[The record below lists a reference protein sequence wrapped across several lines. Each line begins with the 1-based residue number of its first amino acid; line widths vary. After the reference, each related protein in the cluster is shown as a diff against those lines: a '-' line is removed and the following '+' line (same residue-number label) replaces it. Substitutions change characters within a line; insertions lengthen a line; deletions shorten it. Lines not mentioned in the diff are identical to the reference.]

1 MSQQET
7 LHVDARPPLD
17 DGSGRRPRV
26 LVTND
31 DGIDSPGIRDLART
45 LAPYYEVIV
54 VAPRENMSGTGT
66 GIGTSVDQ
74 GIDIERRDFDG
85 IEAYAVSGPPGLAVM
100 SAALGAFGNRPE
112 LVVSGVNA
120 GLNTGHSIIHSGT
133 VGAALTAHTFGCR
146 GVAISLAP
154 SDPWS
159 WDTAMPYAL
168 GAVEWTLANT
178 PKCALNVNIPAVA
191 PEDVKGMRW
200 APLDEFGHF
209 SVATADLGAST
220 LQFDVTDRSSGLDP
234 DSDTALCLDGYVT
247 LTLLETVEAAPQP
260 DVPAEDV
267 VRQLRLAG
275 RARDGTSLW
284 S

>member
-1 MSQQET
+1 MERQGT
-7 LHVDARPPLD
+7 LHVDTRPPLD
-17 DGSGRRPRV
+17 DGSSRRPRV

-31 DGIDSPGIRDLART
+31 DGIESTGIRELART
-45 LAPYYEVIV
+45 LAAHYDVIV

-100 SAALGAFGNRPE
+100 SAALGAFGDRPE

-133 VGAALTAHTFGCR
+133 VGAALTAHTFGSR

-154 SDPWS
+154 SEPWY
-159 WDTAMPYAL
+159 WQTAMPFAL
-168 GAVEWTLANT
+168 GAVEWTLVNNHQY
-178 PKCALNVNIPAVA
+178 ALNVNIPAVA
-191 PEDVKGMRW
+191 PEDVKGVRW

-209 SVATADLGAST
+209 NVATADLGAAT
-220 LQFDVTDRSSGLDP
+220 LEFSVTDRSSGLDP
-234 DSDTALCLDGYVT
+234 ECDTALCLDGYVT

-260 DVPAEDV
+260 DVPADHV
-267 VRQLRLAG
+267 VDALRPMGRGRDG
-275 RARDGTSLW
+275 RALW
-284 S
+284 R

>member
-1 MSQQET
+1 MERQGT
-7 LHVDARPPLD
+7 LRVDARPPLD

-31 DGIDSPGIRDLART
+31 DGIESPGIRGLART
-45 LAPYYEVIV
+45 LAAHYDVLV
-54 VAPRENMSGTGT
+54 VAPRENMSGSGT

-100 SAALGAFGNRPE
+100 SAALGAFGDRPE

-133 VGAALTAHTFGCR
+133 VGAALTAHTFGSR

-154 SDPWS
+154 SDPWC
-159 WDTAMPYAL
+159 WQTAMPYAL
-168 GAVEWTLANT
+168 GAVRWALVNT
-178 PKCALNVNIPAVA
+178 PRCALNVNVPAVA
-191 PEDVKGMRW
+191 ADEVKGVRW

-209 SVATADLGAST
+209 SVATADLGAAT
-220 LQFDVTDRSSGLDP
+220 LEFSVTDRSSGLDP
-234 DSDTALCLDGYVT
+234 ECDTALCLDGYVT
-247 LTLLETVEAAPQP
+247 LTLLENVEAAPKP
-260 DVPAEDV
+260 DVPVDEI
-267 VRQLRLAG
+267 RLES
-275 RARDGTSLW
+275 RPARDPDADTLW